1 MLSGLRRTGARR
13 GMMAFLGS
21 TGVPSSSSTP
31 KASSRW
37 VSTAVMSASAQSVVS
52 DGPSLSVSKR
62 KESVAHDAYDVV
74 EEDFVAEYGATTTL
88 YKHKKSGAEVL
99 SVQID
104 DDNKVFGV
112 TFRTPPEDS
121 TGVPHILEHSV
132 LCGSRNYPVKE
143 PFVDLLKGSLQTFL
157 NAFTYPDRTC
167 YPVASQNLKDFYNLA
182 NVYLDAVFYP
192 RAVSDPQV
200 MEQEGWHYELED
212 TSDPLTYKGVV
223 FNEMKGVYSSPDSL
237 HGRTCQQ
244 TIFPDNA
251 YGVDSGGDPT
261 AIPSLTFEYFKGF
274 HQRFYHPGNSRVYFY
289 GDDPPLKRL
298 ELLDGYLSD
307 FDASGADTSGS
318 QVQWQKK
325 KTEPWRVTEEFPAG
339 EDSKGKHMVSVN
351 WLLNDEPLSVKDAL
365 ALELTDDLLVGT
377 SAATLRKALTDS
389 GLGESVIGGG
399 LSSELLQNT
408 YSIGLKGV
416 SKEDV
421 PKVEALVL
429 ETLEKIAD
437 DGFDQEAIDA
447 SINSVEFNLREF
459 NTGSFPRGL
468 SFMLGAMSDWVY
480 NRNPTESL
488 HFEGPL
494 KELKDDLA
502 SGKKVFEGIVKNMLV
517 NNGHRA
523 TVESVPNTELEAAI
537 DGKEK
542 GKLDEVKKS
551 MSEQDLLN
559 VIESTKLL
567 KEAQAKEDSPE
578 AKASLPTLAV
588 SDLEREIKSIP
599 IAVDSVQGID
609 VITHDL
615 PSSGILYADVGV
627 DLSNIPLE
635 DMPILGIF
643 SRVMMETGT
652 SEMDRVQLSRRIGS
666 QTGGVYAT
674 FLADQPSAGG
684 AVADPGALKQY
695 LFLRG
700 KAVADKVP
708 DMLSIMFDVMTDANL
723 DSQQR
728 VVEMLK
734 ESKARLASS
743 IQGSGH
749 SFANTRLEARYTV
762 DGYLGELQGGVTYVN
777 TVKDMLDEAEND
789 WPKMLKRLQRVRATL
804 LSKKQFLVNLTGD
817 KSVLDGSSEAVSEF
831 LSRLPEETE
840 GAATNTAPLAEQV
853 KLLQEKDEG
862 FVVPTQVNYVVKGG
876 PLYKPGEVVPG
887 QASVVSRFLRTGYLW
902 DTVRVMGGAYG
913 GFTKFSPVSGLFSCL
928 SYRDPNLGKTLDN
941 YDGCSAYLTGLDLPQ
956 EELDS
961 SIIGAIGDMDGP
973 MPADSKGWT
982 SLRRHLMGHTD
993 EARQRF
999 RNEVLDT
1006 KLDDFV
1012 EFGKRLEGLKSTASI
1027 AVVGSKA
1034 AFETF
1039 NEAASDDGKIEV
1051 IDPFAQE

>member
-104 DDNKVFGV
+104 DDNK
-112 TFRTPPEDS
+112 
-121 TGVPHILEHSV
+121 
-132 LCGSRNYPVKE
+132 
-143 PFVDLLKGSLQTFL
+143 
-157 NAFTYPDRTC
+157 
-167 YPVASQNLKDFYNLA
+167 
-182 NVYLDAVFYP
+182 
-192 RAVSDPQV
+192 
-200 MEQEGWHYELED
+200 
-212 TSDPLTYKGVV
+212 
-223 FNEMKGVYSSPDSL
+223 
-237 HGRTCQQ
+237 

-429 ETLEKIAD
+429 ETLQKIAE

-599 IAVDSVQGID
+599 IAVDSVQGVD

-700 KAVADKVP
+700 KAVSDKVS

-973 MPADSKGWT
+973 MPADSKGWI